1 MHGSIR
7 QVWLFG
13 VIAVWLVLDDLVYDD
28 LEERRELVSFVLL
41 LLELIEKSSECLRP
55 ALIHL
60 DHLGL
65 HVKQH
70 IVDIVKVLF
79 CECLQDEKTA
89 RIIQDHALITL
100 ESKITDSLQKLDLV
114 HLLLRMNLTVSLPIA
129 RLELFLGR
137 VLVFLLLSVDLFL
150 RDSTKMSH

>member
-13 VIAVWLVLDDLVYDD
+13 VIAGWLVLDDLVYDN

-70 IVDIVKVLF
+70 VVYIVKVLF
-79 CECLQDEKTA
+79 CERLQDEKTA
-89 RIIQDHALITL
+89 RIIQDHALIAL
-100 ESKITDSLQKLDLV
+100 ESKITDSLQ
-114 HLLLRMNLTVSLPIA
+114 
-129 RLELFLGR
+129 
-137 VLVFLLLSVDLFL
+137 
-150 RDSTKMSH
+150 